1 MTGKTKKLMM
11 PKEIQRTNT
20 QAAEPQQDVS
30 LEVDTDSQV
39 QKKAAVQLEK
49 NIAKRRAE
57 RDFIVTGRVGKQR
70 KKQITFT
77 IHPDLLSQVD
87 EAAENSGL
95 SRSSYMNTVLA
106 YAVTKGLTF
115 GK

>member
-1 MTGKTKKLMM
+1 MTAKTKKLLM
-11 PKEIQRTNT
+11 PKEILQTNV
-20 QAAEPQQDVS
+20 QVADPQQDGS
-30 LEVDTDSQV
+30 KEVDTDSHV
-39 QKKAAVQLEK
+39 QKKTSVQLD
-49 NIAKRRAE
+49 IAKRRAE

-87 EAAENSGL
+87 EAAEASGL

-106 YAVTKGLTF
+106 YAVNKGITF